1 MYYQFL
7 PHSFGGAATD
17 GGDFVRY
24 PQAPRQTCCS
34 FLLYSTF
41 MLSQSYKVFHK
52 VVITVHFPTY
62 TE

>member
-24 PQAPRQTCCS
+24 PQAPRQTHCS
-34 FLLYSTF
+34 FLLYSAF
-41 MLSQSYKVFHK
+41 MLSQS
-52 VVITVHFPTY
+52 
-62 TE
+62 